1 LTHALVYGVRPC
13 DEPFARG
20 IALVR
25 GPVCVLPYEADNSQ
39 CLLVSYPTHGAPG
52 IEGHGEA
59 RLGLPYVADAGD
71 NALVQQGISDRAAR
85 VLTTQTSKKQ
95 RRIEARAEYIRPE
108 AGEASIR
115 AQAQIAHEL
124 EDGTVELDD
133 LPCLGAQHQP
143 SSMARAAPRP
153 ATFVHTPH
161 AAHAQ
166 VRVQGE
172 VSLEADQQVLAARI
186 RAANRATR
194 ESLGPALGL
203 VAQLRGEDLIGHM
216 ARERR
221 IDASSG
227 MVDGVALGH
236 PCKDAPIVI
245 PQTVL
250 VVVAGPF
257 ADRLGA
263 ADVARAI
270 GDGLMA
276 GGLPEP
282 DLCPLEEGSAGTS
295 PDEIRARLEALDFD
309 TRMRR
314 ARAVVLAE
322 RALTEDRL
330 RGSTTFEIATRARQG
345 GVPAY
350 AVTGEN
356 ALDPFDARIL
366 DLQVILEASPTRRAL
381 LAAGRKLTQAV

>member
-1 LTHALVYGVRPC
+1 LTRALVHGAGPC
-13 DEPFARG
+13 NEPVASD

-25 GPVCVLPYEADNSQ
+25 EPACVLPYEVENRQ
-39 CLLVSYPTHGAPG
+39 RLLVSHPIHESPG
-52 IEGHGEA
+52 IKSHGEA

-71 NALVQQGISDRAAR
+71 DALIQQGISDRAVR

-95 RRIEARAEYIRPE
+95 RRIEALAEYIRPE
-108 AGEASIR
+108 PGEASIR

-133 LPCLGAQHQP
+133 LPCLQAQHEP
-143 SSMARAAPRP
+143 SSIARAAPRP
-153 ATFVHTPH
+153 ATLVHTPG
-161 AAHAQ
+161 AGHAQ
-166 VRVQGE
+166 VRVQSE
-172 VSLEADQQVLAARI
+172 IALEADQQVLAART

-194 ESLGPALGL
+194 ESLRPTVGL
-203 VAQLRGEDLIGHM
+203 VARLRGEDLIGHM
-216 ARERR
+216 TRERR
-221 IDASSG
+221 IDAPSC

-245 PQTVL
+245 SQTVL

-257 ADRLGA
+257 GDWLDAE
-263 ADVARAI
+263 DVARAI
-270 GDGLMA
+270 GDGLIA

-282 DLCPLEEGSAGTS
+282 DLCPLEEGSPRAS
-295 PDEIRARLEALDFD
+295 PDVLRAHLKALDFD

-322 RALTEDRL
+322 RALRQDRL
-330 RGSTTFEIATRARQG
+330 RGSATFEIATRARQG

-356 ALDPFDARIL
+356 ALDAFDARIL

-381 LAAGRKLTQAV
+381 LAAGRKLTQTV